1 MTREAFISHVERT
14 EKAFRRFL
22 TALCCGDAALADD
35 IAQEAYIK
43 AYLACGDM
51 TRSEKI
57 GAWLYK
63 IGYTTFLNHKRSERI
78 TVGYEEAGQP
88 VSCETADAA
97 FRYQLLYMALDRL
110 PPKER
115 SAILL
120 FYFENYSAKEIA
132 EIVGASPDA
141 VRQYLTRGRNH
152 LRKMLIGAR

>member
-1 MTREAFISHVERT
+1 MTREDFISHVERT

-22 TALCCGDAALADD
+22 TALCCGDATLADD

-51 TRSEKI
+51 AHPEKF
-57 GAWLYK
+57 GAWIYK

-78 TVGYEEAGQP
+78 TAGYEEAGQP

-97 FRYQLLYMALDRL
+97 FRYQQLYMALDRL

-132 EIVGASPDA
+132 EIVGASPEV
-141 VRQYLTRGRNH
+141 VRQCLTRGRNH
-152 LRKMLIGAR
+152 LRDLLSAAR